1 MRACWLKWVGR
12 DWSISA
18 DYIWLNYSGANMM
31 AMSDVVVSMVG
42 SCLLLLFGIMIYR
55 GKLTGLLAG
64 MSLLSGERLEEAK
77 RTAESLGANRVVGA
91 SIVFSAICL
100 FLSSLFPDKRAIL
113 GLMVAAVIIAALAY
127 ANRGLI
133 RMYIKVKWNPGHRNP
148 R

>member
-1 MRACWLKWVGR
+1 M
-12 DWSISA
+12 
-18 DYIWLNYSGANMM
+18 SG
-31 AMSDVVVSMVG
+31 VVVPMVE
-42 SCLLLLFGIMIYR
+42 SCLLLVFGIMMYR

-100 FLSSLFPDKRAIL
+100 FLSSLFSDKRAIF
-113 GLMVAAVIIAALAY
+113 GLMVAAVIISALAY
-127 ANRGLI
+127 ENRGPI
-133 RMYIKVKWNPGHRNP
+133 RMYIKAKWDPGHRNP